1 MRHGVFFFRRRKPER
16 LFQIVR
22 IKDAVIAESAAS
34 FFAPQDSAI
43 GFADAENVS
52 VVGVIAGDD
61 RDKIRASVGNI
72 FKVLQK

>member
-1 MRHGVFFFRRRKPER
+1 MRHGVFFFRRRKSER

-22 IKDAVIAESAAS
+22 IKYEVIAESAAS

-43 GFADAENVS
+43 GFAYAENVS
-52 VVGVIAGDD
+52 VVGVISGDD

-72 FKVLQK
+72 FKVFQK